1 MHLDYSIEMFKQSY
15 SKAKCTQPEPI
26 TCFSYIA
33 PELQVASD
41 KNLQPSP

>member
-1 MHLDYSIEMFKQSY
+1 MYLYYMVEILMQSY
-15 SKAKCTQPEPI
+15 SKAKLTQPEPI

-41 KNLQPSP
+41 QNL